1 MYVCVGKSFV
11 ILNKTVK
18 SAPLRR
24 EYVKKRNKITP
35 SYLVK
40 RFFRQREG
48 QAKGPER
55 ETGLYFGGSV

>member
-24 EYVKKRNKITP
+24 EYVKKRKKITP

-48 QAKGPER
+48 Q
-55 ETGLYFGGSV
+55 V